1 MHSEPT
7 GTLDVAL
14 AHTGRLLAS
23 RPDLAE
29 AQAREILA
37 VVPASADAWRMLAEA
52 LLRQGDAEG
61 AERAYASQIAASV
74 HEPELQQAAVA
85 LADNRLAVAERLLKP
100 FLKRHPDTVAAL
112 RMLAE
117 VAGRLG
123 RYDDAEELLAHCL
136 RLAPGFAPARHNHAL
151 VLYRQNRPAEAI
163 AEVDRLLAGEPGH
176 PAYRSLKA
184 AALAQIGEY
193 DAAIEGYQSV
203 LAEHPLQ
210 PKGWMSLGHALKT
223 VGRRDESIAAYR
235 RSLEQ
240 QPDLGESWWS
250 LANLKTLRFSDAD
263 IAAMQAQL
271 ARTDLA
277 EDDRLHLHFALGKA
291 LEDQAQDAEAFAHY
305 REGNALRR
313 RALAYDAEETSA
325 QLARSKLVFTADFFA
340 GRAGWGCEAPDPIFV
355 VGLPRSGSTLVE
367 QILASHPEVEG
378 TMELPDIASIARR
391 LGGERRPGEA
401 PAYPGM
407 LADLGPEQLKALGE
421 EYLERTRIQRKT
433 GRPLFI
439 DKMPNNFAHAGLIH
453 LILPRAKIVD
463 VRRHPLACGFSGFK
477 QHFARGQGFTYDL
490 TDLGR
495 YYADYVALMAH
506 FDAVLPGRVHR
517 VIYERLVEHPEP
529 QVRRLLAY
537 CGLDFDP
544 ACLRFHETGRPV
556 RTASSEQV
564 RQPLNRDGLEQ
575 WRRFEPWLGPLKAA
589 LGPVLDAYPDAPGAS
604 QAPTADS
611 SDRAA
616 SAGA

>member
-7 GTLDVAL
+7 GTLQVAL
-14 AHTGRLLAS
+14 AHTGRLLAT
-23 RPDLAE
+23 RPDLAA

-37 VVPASADAWRMLAEA
+37 VVPASGEAWGLLAEA
-52 LLRQGDAEG
+52 LSRQGDTEG
-61 AERAYASQIAASV
+61 AGRAYAGQIAASV
-74 HEPELQQAAVA
+74 HEPELQQAAAA

-123 RYDDAEELLAHCL
+123 RYDDAEALLARCL
-136 RLAPGFAPARHNHAL
+136 ELAPGFAPARHNHAL

-163 AEVDRLLAGEPGH
+163 AEADRLLAGEPGH

-193 DAAIEGYQSV
+193 DAAIEGYRGV

-223 VGRRDESIAAYR
+223 VGRSDESIAAYR

-240 QPDLGESWWS
+240 QPGLGESWWS
-250 LANLKTLRFSDAD
+250 LANLKTFRFSAAD

-271 ARTDLA
+271 ARADLA

-291 LEDQAQDAEAFAHY
+291 LEDQTLDAEAFAHY

-313 RALAYDAEETSA
+313 RAIAYDADETSA
-325 QLARSKLVFTADFFA
+325 HVVRSKALFTPEFFA
-340 GRAGWGCEAPDPIFV
+340 ARAGQGCAAPDPIFV

-401 PAYPGM
+401 PAYPGV
-407 LADLGPEQLKALGE
+407 LADLAPKQLKALGE
-421 EYLERTRIQRKT
+421 EYLERTRVQRKT

-439 DKMPNNFAHAGLIH
+439 DKMPNNFAHVGLIH

-463 VRRHPLACGFSGFK
+463 VRRHPLGCGFSGFK

-506 FDAVLPGRVHR
+506 FDAALPDRIHR
-517 VIYERLVEHPEP
+517 VIYERLVEDAEP
-529 QVRRLLAY
+529 QVRRLLVY

-544 ACLRFHETGRPV
+544 ACLRFHETARPV

-564 RQPLNRDGLEQ
+564 RQPLNRDGLDQ

-589 LGPVLDAYPDAPGAS
+589 LGPTLEAYPDPPGAS
-604 QAPTADS
+604 AAPMAKS
-611 SDRAA
+611 SGSAA
-616 SAGA
+616 PPGA

>member
-325 QLARSKLVFTADFFA
+325 QLARSKSVFTADFFA